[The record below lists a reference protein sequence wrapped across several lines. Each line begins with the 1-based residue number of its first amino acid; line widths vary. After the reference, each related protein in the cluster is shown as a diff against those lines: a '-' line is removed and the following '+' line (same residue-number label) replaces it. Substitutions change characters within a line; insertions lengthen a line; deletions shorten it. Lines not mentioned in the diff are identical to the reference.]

1 MKLFVAPTNCMVLI
15 VILLEYIESLIDPFI
30 IIIDTIKKNDANT
43 KTQNLILSKLS
54 FINETRGASYDISSM
69 NSNFLNSSDIF
80 SNIDELTKSN
90 FKKISMELSKG
101 LLP

>member
-43 KTQNLILSKLS
+43 KTQNLILSRLS
-54 FINETRGASYDISSM
+54 FIKTM
-69 NSNFLNSSDIF
+69 
-80 SNIDELTKSN
+80 
-90 FKKISMELSKG
+90 
-101 LLP
+101 